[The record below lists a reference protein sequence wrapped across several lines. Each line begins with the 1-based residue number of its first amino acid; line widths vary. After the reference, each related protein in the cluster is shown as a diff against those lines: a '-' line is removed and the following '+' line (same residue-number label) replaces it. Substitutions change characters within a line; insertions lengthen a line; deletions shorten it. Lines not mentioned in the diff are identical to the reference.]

1 LAGLLLEHRQRMF
14 LREVV
19 TGQRT
24 ASPARYAQIVESFR
38 DDQGRV
44 RKRVLLSLGRVDQ
57 LDRAQIQRLVT
68 ALSRYL
74 ETGQVPPGGRIGQVR
89 DYGIGY
95 VADALWRRLE
105 LPKFFAKHLR
115 SRKYEAPVERAIF
128 AMVVHRMVDPS
139 SKRAC
144 SDWLEHDAWWPQ
156 SRSVTLQ
163 HLYRAMDFLDECH
176 EPLEAALYLHRRSL
190 FDKVQLVYYDT
201 TSTYFECDE
210 PGDEPE
216 MYGLRQ
222 KGYSRDLRPDRRQIV
237 IGLAVDQNGLP
248 IASDV
253 HSGET
258 NDSVTVVPMLT
269 RLRSL
274 GLSRVVWVA
283 DRGMA
288 SDLNLSSVRA
298 AGLHYVVGIR
308 LRAVED
314 LRAAI
319 TADPTPYRSA
329 AEGLL
334 VKDVRLGNRRMVV
347 CFSPESAARDLKLRT
362 GAIDRMR
369 PVLEH
374 VNAGADH
381 QAITGH
387 GLYRRFVARRSD
399 GQFHLDKAKL
409 EREAQCDGTFV
420 LEVSDDTMTAEAAAL
435 AYKGLLRVEQS
446 FRTLKHGV
454 DVRPVYH
461 RLDKR
466 IRAHVSLCMLAY
478 LLERVVELDTGVP
491 FTQIKNS
498 LKRIRA
504 VELTFDQQ
512 TVWETSTVPGE
523 LRALL
528 GKMKLD
534 APPKIL
540 GPQTP

>member
-1 LAGLLLEHRQRMF
+1 MF

-24 ASPARYAQIVESFR
+24 GSPARYAQIVESFR
-38 DDQGRV
+38 DDEGRV

-57 LDRAQIQRLVT
+57 MDRDKIRQLVT

-74 ETGQVPPGGRIGQVR
+74 ETGEVPPGGRVGEVR
-89 DYGIGY
+89 DYGVGY

-105 LPKFFAKHLR
+105 LPKFFARQLR

-144 SDWLEHDAWWPQ
+144 WDWLEHDAWLPQ
-156 SRSVTLQ
+156 SRGITLQ

-176 EPLEAALYLHRRSL
+176 ESLEAALYMHRRSL
-190 FDKVQLVYYDT
+190 FDKVELVYYDT
-201 TSTYFECDE
+201 TSTYFECDD

-253 HSGET
+253 YSGET
-258 NDSVTVVPMLT
+258 SDSVTVVPMLS
-269 RLRSL
+269 RLRGL

-288 SDLNLSSVRA
+288 SDGNLSSVRA

-308 LRAVED
+308 LRAAED

-319 TADPTPYRSA
+319 TADSTPYRNA
-329 AEGLL
+329 ADGLT
-334 VKDVRLGNRRMVV
+334 VKDVRLGDRRMVV

-374 VNAGADH
+374 VNAGADPEP
-381 QAITGH
+381 ITAH
-387 GLYRRFVARRSD
+387 GLYRRFVSRGAD
-399 GQFHLDKAKL
+399 GKFHLDKQKL

-420 LEVSDDTMTAEAAAL
+420 LEVSDEKMTAEAAAL

-466 IRAHVSLCMLAY
+466 IRAHVSLCMLGY
-478 LLERVVELDTGVP
+478 LLERVVELETGLP
-491 FTQIKNS
+491 FTQLRTS
-498 LKRIRA
+498 LMRVRA
-504 VELTFDQQ
+504 VELTFDKQ
-512 TVWETSTVPGE
+512 TVWETSAATTE
-523 LRALL
+523 LRAYLR
-528 GKMKLD
+528 KMKLD

-540 GPQTP
+540 APQIP

>member
-1 LAGLLLEHRQRMF
+1 MF

-24 ASPARYAQIVESFR
+24 GNPARYAQIVESFR

-57 LDRAQIQRLVT
+57 LDREQIGRLVT

-74 ETGQVPPGGRIGQVR
+74 ETGEVPPGGRVGQVR
-89 DYGIGY
+89 DYGVGY
-95 VADALWRRLE
+95 VADALWRRLD
-105 LPKFFAKHLR
+105 LPKFFSKQLR

-128 AMVVHRMVDPS
+128 AMVAHRMVDPS

-144 SDWLEHDAWWPQ
+144 WDWLQNDAWLPQ
-156 SRSVTLQ
+156 SRGITLQ

-258 NDSVTVVPMLT
+258 SDSVTVVPMLT

-288 SDLNLSSVRA
+288 SEVNLSSVRA
-298 AGLHYVVGIR
+298 ARLHYVVGIR
-308 LRAVED
+308 LRAAED

-319 TADPTPYRSA
+319 TADQTAYRNA

-334 VKDVRLGNRRMVV
+334 VKDVLLGDRRMVV

-374 VNAGADH
+374 VNAGADAE
-381 QAITGH
+381 AITAH
-387 GLYRRFVARRSD
+387 GLYRRFVALGSD
-399 GQFHLDKAKL
+399 GKFHLDKQKL

-420 LEVSDDTMTAEAAAL
+420 LEVSDDDMTAEAAAL

-446 FRTLKHGV
+446 FRALKHGV

-478 LLERVVELDTGVP
+478 LLERVVEVETGLP
-491 FTQIKNS
+491 FTQIKPS
-498 LKRIRA
+498 LMRVRA

-512 TVWETSTVPGE
+512 TVWETSSVPSQ

-528 GKMKLD
+528 TKMNLP
-534 APPKIL
+534 APPAVL

>member
-1 LAGLLLEHRQRMF
+1 MF

-24 ASPARYAQIVESFR
+24 ATPARYAQIVESFR
-38 DDQGRV
+38 DEQGRV
-44 RKRVLLSLGRVDQ
+44 RKHVLLSLGRVDQ
-57 LDRAQIQRLVT
+57 LDRQQIQRLVV

-74 ETGQVPPGGRIGQVR
+74 ETGEVPPGGRVGQVR

-95 VADALWRRLE
+95 VADALWRRLD
-105 LPKFFAKHLR
+105 LPKFFSKQLR

-144 SDWLEHDAWWPQ
+144 SDWLEHDAWLPK
-156 SRSVTLQ
+156 SRSITLQ

-176 EPLEAALYLHRRSL
+176 EPLEAALYMHRRSL

-248 IASDV
+248 IVSDV

-258 NDSVTVVPMLT
+258 NDSLTVVPMLT
-269 RLRSL
+269 RLRDL

-288 SDLNLSSVRA
+288 SEVNLSSVRA
-298 AGLHYVVGIR
+298 ARLHYVVGIR
-308 LRAVED
+308 LRAAED

-319 TADPTPYRSA
+319 TADDTPYRNA

-334 VKDVRLGNRRMVV
+334 VKDVCLGNRRLVV

-362 GAIDRMR
+362 GAIDRMQ

-374 VNAGADH
+374 VNAGADPE
-381 QAITGH
+381 AITAH
-387 GLYRRFVARRSD
+387 GLYRRFVTRGSD
-399 GQFHLDKAKL
+399 GKFHLDKHKL
-409 EREAQCDGTFV
+409 ERESQCDGTFV
-420 LEVSDDTMTAEAAAL
+420 LEVSDDKMTAEAAAL

-478 LLERVVELDTGVP
+478 LLERVVEIETGVP

-498 LKRIRA
+498 LMRVRA

-512 TVWETSTVPGE
+512 TVWETSSVPSA

-528 GKMKLD
+528 GKLKLA

-540 GPQTP
+540 GAQTP

>member
-1 LAGLLLEHRQRMF
+1 MALRLPEHRQGMF

-24 ASPARYAQIVESFR
+24 ATPARYAQIVESFR
-38 DDQGRV
+38 DEQGHV

-57 LDRAQIQRLVT
+57 LDRQQIQRLVT

-74 ETGQVPPGGRIGQVR
+74 ETGEVPPGGRVGQVR

-95 VADALWRRLE
+95 VADALWRRLD
-105 LPKFFAKHLR
+105 LPKFFSKQLR

-128 AMVVHRMVDPS
+128 AMVAHRMVDPS

-144 SDWLEHDAWWPQ
+144 SDWLEHDAWLPQ
-156 SRSVTLQ
+156 SRSITLQ

-176 EPLEAALYLHRRSL
+176 EPLEAALYMHRRSL

-248 IASDV
+248 IVSDV

-258 NDSVTVVPMLT
+258 SDSITVVPMLA
-269 RLRSL
+269 RLRDL

-288 SDLNLSSVRA
+288 SELNLSSVRA
-298 AGLHYVVGIR
+298 ARLHYVVGIR
-308 LRAVED
+308 LRAAED

-319 TADPTPYRSA
+319 AADDTAYRNA

-334 VKDVRLGNRRMVV
+334 VKDVRLGDRRMVV

-374 VNAGADH
+374 VNAGADPE
-381 QAITGH
+381 AITAH
-387 GLYRRFVARRSD
+387 GLYRRFVARGSD
-399 GQFHLDKAKL
+399 GKFHLDKHKL

-420 LEVSDDTMTAEAAAL
+420 LEVSDDKMTAEAAAL

-478 LLERVVELDTGVP
+478 LLERVVEIDTGVP

-498 LKRIRA
+498 LMRVRA

-512 TVWETSTVPGE
+512 TVWETSAVPSE
-523 LRALL
+523 LRALFS
-528 GKMKLD
+528 KLKLA

-540 GPQTP
+540 GAQTP

>member
-1 LAGLLLEHRQRMF
+1 MF

-24 ASPARYAQIVESFR
+24 ATPARYAQIVESFR
-38 DDQGRV
+38 DEQGRV

-57 LDRAQIQRLVT
+57 LDRQQIQRLVT

-74 ETGQVPPGGRIGQVR
+74 ETGEVPPGGRVGQVR

-95 VADALWRRLE
+95 VADALWRRLD
-105 LPKFFAKHLR
+105 LPKFFSKQLR

-128 AMVVHRMVDPS
+128 AMVAHRMVDPS

-144 SDWLEHDAWWPQ
+144 SDWLEHDAWLPQ
-156 SRSVTLQ
+156 SRSITLQ

-176 EPLEAALYLHRRSL
+176 EPLEAALYMHRRSL

-248 IASDV
+248 IVSDV

-258 NDSVTVVPMLT
+258 SDSITVVPMLA
-269 RLRSL
+269 RLRDL

-288 SDLNLSSVRA
+288 SELNLSSVRA
-298 AGLHYVVGIR
+298 ARLHYVVGIR
-308 LRAVED
+308 LRAAED

-319 TADPTPYRSA
+319 AADDTAYRNA

-334 VKDVRLGNRRMVV
+334 VKDVRLGDRRMVV

-374 VNAGADH
+374 VNAGADPE
-381 QAITGH
+381 AITAH
-387 GLYRRFVARRSD
+387 GLYRRFVARGSD
-399 GQFHLDKAKL
+399 GKFHLDKHKL
-409 EREAQCDGTFV
+409 EREAQCDGHLRARGLRRQDDRRGRGARLQGVTARRAI
-420 LEVSDDTMTAEAAAL
+420 LPHPQAWRRRPSRVSPARQAHPRARFAL
-435 AYKGLLRVEQS
+435 HVGLPARA
-446 FRTLKHGV
+446 RRGDRHR
-454 DVRPVYH
+454 RPLH
-461 RLDKR
+461 PDQELADANTRR
-466 IRAHVSLCMLAY
+466 RAHLRPADRLGDVHRPKRTSSALQQ
-478 LLERVVELDTGVP
+478 VEARRAPENPRRTNP
-491 FTQIKNS
+491 
-498 LKRIRA
+498 LKSRS
-504 VELTFDQQ
+504 
-512 TVWETSTVPGE
+512 VW
-523 LRALL
+523 
-528 GKMKLD
+528 
-534 APPKIL
+534 
-540 GPQTP
+540 